1 MTLASGVDSKLT
13 NALELLAAAERHVA
27 LLSRCVPLNAA
38 EERRRLAQAWQEGAP
53 EVSRE
58 PRWVLPKVPPLGEV
72 RRALAR
78 VAREVEGEEL
88 GALYVA
94 RAEELLLEAD
104 LVEARGL
111 PRFRELSRLRYPC
124 SSEELER
131 AGAWA
136 ESVLGSEPAGVPTL
150 ESEGEQSLAEAFE
163 TRLAALGVVA
173 HIVERD
179 DLASAAAVGEGTV
192 FVSRDAPRDS
202 AQIARIVLHEL
213 EGHLLPRLR
222 AKSEPC
228 GLLRVA
234 ARGAGEDEEGR
245 ALLLEKRAGCWDEA
259 TVGGRARRRELALRH
274 LAAQVVRGG
283 GELSDVMQL
292 LLDRGL
298 PVPAAVRLSERVLR
312 GGGLSR
318 EVAYLPA
325 LERVSRAF
333 AGDPALEQWFVRGR
347 VSLDAARVLEAQSK
361 STTTGT

>member
-1 MTLASGVDSKLT
+1 MKSTSGVDSKLET
-13 NALELLAAAERHVA
+13 AFELLAAAERHVA

-38 EERRRLAQAWQEGAP
+38 QERRRLAQAWQEGEP
-53 EVSRE
+53 GLSRE
-58 PRWVLPKVPPLGEV
+58 PRWLLPKAPPLDDV
-72 RRALAR
+72 RRALSR
-78 VAREVEGEEL
+78 VTRAVEGEEL

-136 ESVLGSEPAGVPTL
+136 ESVLASEPPGGPTP
-150 ESEGEQSLAEAFE
+150 ESDGEQSLAEAFE
-163 TRLAALGVVA
+163 ARLAALGVVA
-173 HIVERD
+173 NVVERN

-192 FVSRDAPRDS
+192 FVSRDAPRDP

-213 EGHLLPRLR
+213 EGHLLPRFR

-228 GLLRVA
+228 WLLRVA

-245 ALLLEKRAGCWDEA
+245 ALLLEQRAGCWDEA
-259 TVGGRARRRELALRH
+259 TAGGRARRRELALRH
-274 LAAQVVRGG
+274 LAGRAVRGG
-283 GELSDVMQL
+283 GELPDVMQL
-292 LLDRGL
+292 LVERGL

-312 GGGLSR
+312 GGGLAR
-318 EVAYLPA
+318 EVVYLPA

-333 AGDPALEQWFVRGR
+333 AEEPSLEKWFERGR